1 MHLGNAF
8 LIGSLIYRSSVM
20 ATQDFVQTRSQSHNE
35 DLQVREVLRE
45 CRKGLNM
52 VERAVDNHLIPVT
65 AKVLRKG

>member
-1 MHLGNAF
+1 
-8 LIGSLIYRSSVM
+8 M